1 MQQARGQE
9 DLVLAGADL
18 GAHQLR
24 AGCQDTGVLL
34 VEVDAGHGRHVVDV
48 VVISEH
54 RGAQRCSMHAM
65 NIYRDYNASC
75 KITQKGRGRSLVV
88 VLCNYISMNGFA

>member
-1 MQQARGQE
+1 MQQACGQE
-9 DLVLAGADL
+9 GLILARPDL

-34 VEVDAGHGRHVVDV
+34 VEVDAGHGRHVVNV

-54 RGAQRCSMHAM
+54 RGEKKKWYFVLVLGETISYYRRCRFGS
-65 NIYRDYNASC
+65 
-75 KITQKGRGRSLVV
+75 
-88 VLCNYISMNGFA
+88 VLGVTGMG